1 MKKRYGKGVFVLLIA
16 ALVSAGGIGAA
27 CFFTQQA
34 GEKKLQKE
42 ETEMLKAESGY
53 LESGA
58 PEKAG
63 PYPEE
68 QSKPG
73 KKEKRENLQNPQDT
87 ETAGEKEQKAEEER
101 KKKEEEKKQREEAEL
116 RVKNVGEMLAKLY
129 DPDSGSVAMNTSKN
143 SKIFQDAQ
151 AEMWKLPL
159 SYDQKRQEFQ
169 KTVDRISDEW
179 DYINDDLHYETETLK
194 ISVQEKDTGYT
205 KYWVCHVETFSP
217 RQLCSAL
224 DRKSVV

>member
-63 PYPEE
+63 PYPERTTGRGRTKKE
-68 QSKPG
+68 RRTEKTERRGRAPG
-73 KKEKRENLQNPQDT
+73 KECGGN
-87 ETAGEKEQKAEEER
+87 AGKA
-101 KKKEEEKKQREEAEL
+101 
-116 RVKNVGEMLAKLY
+116 V
-129 DPDSGSVAMNTSKN
+129 
-143 SKIFQDAQ
+143 
-151 AEMWKLPL
+151 
-159 SYDQKRQEFQ
+159 
-169 KTVDRISDEW
+169 
-179 DYINDDLHYETETLK
+179 
-194 ISVQEKDTGYT
+194 
-205 KYWVCHVETFSP
+205 
-217 RQLCSAL
+217 
-224 DRKSVV
+224 